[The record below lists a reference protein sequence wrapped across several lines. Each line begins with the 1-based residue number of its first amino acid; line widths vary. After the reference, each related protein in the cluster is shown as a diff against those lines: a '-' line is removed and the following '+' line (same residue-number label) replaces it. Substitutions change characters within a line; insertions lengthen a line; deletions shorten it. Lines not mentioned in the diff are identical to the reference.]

1 MLPVGRK
8 RLLRVARSNSLTPHT
23 SDGLPFVFITG
34 EYGAAEPQSSKWHRG
49 LLKQMASSKDL
60 NSKRAKEALRRTA
73 TMKLKILFITG
84 LVLLILNSEQ
94 YHQSF
99 ALETGKEIT
108 STEIYVSN
116 TSVVLGGFLVFFL
129 KELNWKDP
137 GQNII
142 IKSELFT
149 SPQFYP
155 YNGGAFALVGIDY
168 RTLPG
173 EYKVITQFRNEET
186 LVESL
191 KIIRVLPRIF
201 PTSQIT
207 VSPERLVLR
216 SSEAWEE
223 DRPQINEIKAAS
235 SGKPLWIGKFLLP
248 LSGEIKNN
256 FGLIRFINQESAG
269 QHSGIDICA
278 PEGTPVKAANS
289 GIIRLARFLKVTGN
303 TIIIDHGCNLFSS
316 YSHLS
321 SLLVK
326 EQDYVYKGQVIGE
339 VGSTGFSTGPH
350 LHWATTIGS
359 TFIDPWLLIQEDPLQ
374 AMEIPG

>member
-1 MLPVGRK
+1 
-8 RLLRVARSNSLTPHT
+8 LRP
-23 SDGLPFVFITG
+23 
-34 EYGAAEPQSSKWHRG
+34 
-49 LLKQMASSKDL
+49 
-60 NSKRAKEALRRTA
+60 TA
-73 TMKLKILFITG
+73 FLKLKILLISG
-84 LVLLILNSEQ
+84 LILLILNSGQ
-94 YHQSF
+94 YLQSF
-99 ALETGKEIT
+99 ALETGKEIP
-108 STEIYVSN
+108 STEIYVSH
-116 TSVVLGGFLVFFL
+116 TSVVPGGFLVFFL
-129 KELNWKDP
+129 KELNRNDP

-155 YNGGAFALVGIDY
+155 YNGGAFALVGVDY

-173 EYKVITQFRNEET
+173 EYKVIVQFQDEEI
-186 LVESL
+186 LVERI

-207 VSPERLVLR
+207 VSPEKLILR

-223 DRPQINEIKAAS
+223 DRLQINEVKAAS
-235 SGKPLWIGKFLLP
+235 SEKPLWIGKFLLP
-248 LSGEIKNN
+248 VPAEIKNN
-256 FGLIRFINQESAG
+256 FGLIRFINQENAG

-278 PEGTPVKAANS
+278 PQGTSVKAANS

-316 YSHLS
+316 YSHLG

-350 LHWATTIGS
+350 LHWAMTVGS

-374 AMEIPG
+374 AMVIPR